1 MILGTRSA
9 APFICGVCG
18 RQAGPTGYSEK
29 ASTDILWTC
38 QKHVSLGKRVYQMKQ
53 GKLTQYENAAVTRA
67 KEAAVSALLEAFLS
81 LLWERNLKLDEIDG
95 QTFAALEKVARMD
108 KGVQSALEKF
118 MTEYS
123 VYLDKVMSGEEPPF

>member
-1 MILGTRSA
+1 
-9 APFICGVCG
+9 
-18 RQAGPTGYSEK
+18 
-29 ASTDILWTC
+29 
-38 QKHVSLGKRVYQMKQ
+38 MKQ